1 MLFWL
6 IFLAGVIIL
15 VLTLVL
21 AWEWKLAA
29 NDYVIWILMFAV
41 ALIALP
47 IAKLRWPR
55 SNDSGPSRYTYNTR
69 SDADRA
75 YDPAVK
81 ESENDDE

>member
-1 MLFWL
+1 MLFG
-6 IFLAGVIIL
+6 IMFVAGVVIL

-29 NDYVIWILMFAV
+29 NDHVVWILIIAV
-41 ALIALP
+41 ALIVLP
-47 IAKLRWPR
+47 IAKLRWSR
-55 SNDSGPSRYTYNTR
+55 SNDSGPSRHTYDTR

-75 YDPAVK
+75 YDAAVK